1 MQEVHEE
8 ENCRQHL
15 VSKHDDGDEKWE
27 FRIALTSTSFPK
39 CFPLIQDMMQKFH
52 ILPLLFITLLITPAE
67 FHVRTN
73 TITHFSNTTTTTTS
87 STTTTTNASNGA
99 NGRRLLQAIGG
110 TLLENTYHIRGS
122 IASKNDLTVRKA
134 DTLQS
139 CFMGFGFRKCE
150 HVPIKEPY
158 EEDSEAA
165 IENFG
170 PYRSD
175 QPELPPYPFNWR
187 SYIVVDQVYCL
198 ECCANTRLAYDF
210 KETWNFVCDISDGG
224 DVDLKLMEI
233 MPLEFRFARRETI
246 DDEGIVTCDLPH
258 ESETTALTGYH
269 LKIWVT
275 EMSEGSQYY
284 RGVSKCEA
292 TSTED
297 AGDTAFDDRVVFK
310 ETITLI
316 MNHGSGRH
324 VPLLN
329 IFCVGLLLMAA
340 LL

>member
-1 MQEVHEE
+1 MKGPFAFYL
-8 ENCRQHL
+8 CSSICFL
-15 VSKHDDGDEKWE
+15 VVVSWTK
-27 FRIALTSTSFPK
+27 
-39 CFPLIQDMMQKFH
+39 
-52 ILPLLFITLLITPAE
+52 
-67 FHVRTN
+67 
-73 TITHFSNTTTTTTS
+73 
-87 STTTTTNASNGA
+87 A
-99 NGRRLLQAIGG
+99 NKI
-110 TLLENTYHIRGS
+110 NS
-122 IASKNDLTVRKA
+122 IAAKNDLTVRKA

-150 HVPIKEPY
+150 HVPIKEAY
-158 EEDSEAA
+158 DDDAEAA
-165 IENFG
+165 IENYG

-187 SYIVVDQVYCL
+187 SYIIEDQVYCI

-224 DVDLKLMEI
+224 DIDLKLMEI

-246 DDEGIVTCDLPH
+246 DDEAIVTCDLPH

-269 LKIWVT
+269 LKLWVT
-275 EMSEGSQYY
+275 EMAEGTQYY

-297 AGDTAFDDRVVFK
+297 AGKTAFDDRLIFT

-316 MNHGSGRH
+316 MSAGHSA
-324 VPLLN
+324 VPLSTAL
-329 IFCVGLLLMAA
+329 CVFMVLVTSLVTLC
-340 LL
+340 

>member
-1 MQEVHEE
+1 MRQQQHSLLQGLLLLSLLPRAEV
-8 ENCRQHL
+8 
-15 VSKHDDGDEKWE
+15 
-27 FRIALTSTSFPK
+27 
-39 CFPLIQDMMQKFH
+39 
-52 ILPLLFITLLITPAE
+52 
-67 FHVRTN
+67 HVRTHTTSTTFSQLTN
-73 TITHFSNTTTTTTS
+73 TSDSSNVSTITH
-87 STTTTTNASNGA
+87 
-99 NGRRLLQAIGG
+99 GRRLQQAVGG
-110 TLLENTYHIRGS
+110 ALLENTYHIRGN

-150 HVPIKEPY
+150 HVPIARNIY
-158 EEDSEAA
+158 EMDSEAA
-165 IENFG
+165 IENYG

-187 SYIVVDQVYCL
+187 SYIIEDQVYCI
-198 ECCANTRLAYDF
+198 ECCANTRLSYTF

-224 DVDLKLMEI
+224 DIDLKLMEV
-233 MPLEFRFARRETI
+233 MPLEFRFARRLSI
-246 DDEGIVTCDLPH
+246 DDEAIVTCDLPH

-275 EMSEGSQYY
+275 ELSQGAQYY

-297 AGDTAFDDRVVFK
+297 AGESAFANRFIFN

-316 MNHGSGRH
+316 MDEPSSAKS
-324 VPLLN
+324 
-329 IFCVGLLLMAA
+329 IFDDAA
-340 LL
+340 LMWRGRSSNIILMMVVGVLSLTSAGLW